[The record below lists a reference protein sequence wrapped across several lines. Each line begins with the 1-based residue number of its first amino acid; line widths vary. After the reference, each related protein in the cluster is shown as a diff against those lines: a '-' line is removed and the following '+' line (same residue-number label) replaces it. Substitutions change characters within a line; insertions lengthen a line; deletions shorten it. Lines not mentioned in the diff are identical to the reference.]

1 MISPNP
7 IGHGYSTTL
16 LRVADLAKRYRDELA
31 ISGITFS
38 VSTGEVLGV
47 VGPNGAGKTTLL
59 EAIAGLLTAD
69 SGAVFW
75 RGEELPASR
84 RREALFYLPEGIRPY
99 QDRLVAEVAAFFAG
113 VYRRSGAE
121 VANAIAAVRMAPVLH
136 K

>member
-1 MISPNP
+1 MISTNL
-7 IGHGYSTTL
+7 IRDGDSAKL
-16 LRVADLAKRYRDELA
+16 LRVADLTKRYGHESA
-31 ISGITFS
+31 ITRITFS
-38 VSTGEVLGV
+38 VTSGEVLGV

-84 RREALFYLPEGIRPY
+84 RREALFYLPDGIRPY

-113 VYRRSGAE
+113 VYRR
-121 VANAIAAVRMAPVLH
+121 
-136 K
+136 